1 MPKWYFEDFVE
12 GFTLELS
19 GKPVGA
25 EEIKA
30 FATQFDPQYFHT
42 DEEAAKKS
50 LFGGLCASGWHTA
63 SMTMKLM
70 CDGYLLDSS
79 SLGSPG
85 IDELRWVK
93 PVFVGDSLHLKM
105 TVLEAK
111 PSRSK
116 PQLGAVKSRWD
127 VSNQKGELVMHM
139 TGWGLFG
146 KRNPGA

>member
-12 GFTLELS
+12 GFTIERS
-19 GKPVGA
+19 GTPIQA

-30 FATQFDPQYFHT
+30 FASQFDPQYFHT
-42 DEEAAKKS
+42 DEEAARKS
-50 LFGGLCASGWHTA
+50 LFGALCCSGWHTS
-63 SMTMKLM
+63 SMCMRLM
-70 CDGYLLDSS
+70 CDAYLLDSA

-93 PVFVGDSLHLKM
+93 PVFAGDTLTMKM
-105 TVLEAK
+105 IVLEAR

-116 PQLGAVKSRWD
+116 PHLGSVRARWE
-127 VSNQKGELVMHM
+127 VFNQHQELVMHM

-146 KRNPGA
+146 KRSTAS